1 MKAKAWKIIILG
13 IITLILGIYIFLTT
27 SFGSDI
33 NMVSMFI
40 MLLGCYIVV
49 STLIKIYTLYKY
61 GVELT
66 M

>member
-40 MLLGCYIVV
+40 MLLGFYIMV
-49 STLIKIYTLYKY
+49 STLIKMHNYLRY
-61 GVELT
+61 GIEQ
-66 M
+66 